1 MQNDNADVKV
11 EYPGGGARLFL
22 IDVTHGYYESLTQTW
37 RHPPTPPCLC

>member
-22 IDVTHGYYESLTQTW
+22 IDVTHGYSEPPMQAQ
-37 RHPPTPPCLC
+37 RHPPICRPY